1 MKVYLFD
8 GDLIVNL
15 EEVVTASIVY
25 KYDGCY
31 LYAIEILLKNGI
43 RISTRYYRNE
53 NKMKEILEEIF
64 KKMLDNWLLMCY
76 NKYIKSREK

>member
-25 KYDGCY
+25 KYNGCY
-31 LYAIEILLKNGI
+31 SYAIEILLKNGN
-43 RISTRYYRNE
+43 RISTRYYSDE
-53 NKMKEILEEIF
+53 GKMKKTLEEIF
-64 KKMLDNWLLMCY
+64 KKMLD
-76 NKYIKSREK
+76 S

>member
-25 KYDGCY
+25 KYNGCY
-31 LYAIEILLKNGI
+31 SYAIEILLKNGNKTY
-43 RISTRYYRNE
+43 TRFYSDE
-53 NKMKEILEEIF
+53 GKMKKSLEEIF
-64 KKMLDNWLLMCY
+64 KKMLDN
-76 NKYIKSREK
+76 